1 MEEMLSPV
9 HLLLVSLLAELST
22 PYQRENFQSLLA
34 ARLADESKALYRNRW
49 KSAAALS
56 RFLSGRG
63 WLLGPL
69 IVMLRAYLLSQLQPR
84 GRGRRP
90 DLHVMVDCPRRAS
103 TNYPL

>member
-1 MEEMLSPV
+1 MEGMLSPV

-22 PYQRENFQSLLA
+22 PYQRENFKSLLA

-69 IVMLRAYLLSQLQPR
+69 IMMVRAYLLSQL
-84 GRGRRP
+84 
-90 DLHVMVDCPRRAS
+90 L
-103 TNYPL
+103 